1 MPLAQQKSHSP
12 TLPPAVCWWIN
23 LSSPLQSS
31 SVSLK
36 APCLL
41 SFSGRLAWR
50 TSALLLENSSLKWR
64 GCTVALVCHPKLVA
78 NTNSN
83 VPAGCW
89 VFGEFTGVTGS
100 QQLCNAKSWSRNV
113 KIEGTIWSDF
123 SLRVKS
129 PFVFVCVFGW
139 HIKATVHCQVASNS
153 FIIIWFRMA
162 KAGLSGR
169 SAVLIWN
176 IISDHINFMWKMS
189 SVRRIKRENWP
200 DFHDSVKGLL
210 RCRNH
215 GKVCHRMDLGYH
227 MFTTSEDRNL

>member
-1 MPLAQQKSHSP
+1 MFLLCLVELSYCVLERERERARERYLRLLQWPKVVQMFGWRIKGLSGFIILSSSVKAKLILSTFLLETHDISVKYTSPYAASISSKTWQNSKMPLAQQKSHSS

-100 QQLCNAKSWSRNV
+100 EQLCNAKSWSRNV
-113 KIEGTIWSDF
+113 KI
-123 SLRVKS
+123 
-129 PFVFVCVFGW
+129 
-139 HIKATVHCQVASNS
+139 
-153 FIIIWFRMA
+153 
-162 KAGLSGR
+162 
-169 SAVLIWN
+169 
-176 IISDHINFMWKMS
+176 
-189 SVRRIKRENWP
+189 
-200 DFHDSVKGLL
+200 
-210 RCRNH
+210 
-215 GKVCHRMDLGYH
+215 
-227 MFTTSEDRNL
+227 